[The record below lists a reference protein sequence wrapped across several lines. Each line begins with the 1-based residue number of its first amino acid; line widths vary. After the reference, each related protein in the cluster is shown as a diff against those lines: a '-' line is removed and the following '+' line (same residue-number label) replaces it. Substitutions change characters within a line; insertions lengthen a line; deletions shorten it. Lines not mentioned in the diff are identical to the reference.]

1 MKKIVLSVFMLL
13 LTCVSN
19 ESKAKRILDQ
29 GINDASPLV
38 RISTAKALMMLG
50 DVRGKG
56 LLMEM
61 IAQDETELQVNA
73 LNALYE
79 VGYAE
84 LEPAVIGLCSNPS
97 TAIRE
102 AAYRIVASSD
112 VQEARTILLQGIYD
126 EFSRVREV
134 AYSGL
139 GKFQETDALLQGLR
153 DPDPLVRISVARA
166 LGESGTDGMSD
177 FIREEL
183 RKFRPDVW
191 GKGVIA
197 IAELRD
203 TTNIRFFKRLLE
215 EGTEELRIQA
225 AEALLILNDDTGVQT
240 LLRSLQS
247 KDPFVRIGAA
257 EVLSRH
263 DVPDAY
269 GELRTAVRDEYTN
282 VAVRAVE
289 SLAKYDAANQREL
302 FAELMDSSNVLLRV
316 SAAFAYLR
324 S

>member
-1 MKKIVLSVFMLL
+1 MLL

-29 GINDASPLV
+29 GLSDASPFV
-38 RISTAKALMMLG
+38 RVSAAKALMMLG
-50 DVRGKG
+50 DVRGNR

-61 IAQDETELQVNA
+61 AAQDETELQVNA

-79 VGYAE
+79 AGYGE
-84 LEPAVIGLCSNPS
+84 LEPVVIGLCSNPS
-97 TAIRE
+97 AAIRE

-112 VQEARTILLQGIYD
+112 EQEARTILLQGIYD

-139 GKFQETDALLQGLR
+139 GKFQEMDALLQGLR
-153 DPDPLVRISVARA
+153 DPDPLVRISVART
-166 LGESGTDGMSD
+166 LGELGSDGMSD

-197 IAELRD
+197 IAEVRD
-203 TTNIRFFKRLLE
+203 TTNIQFFKRLLE
-215 EGTEELRIQA
+215 EGTEELRIHA
-225 AEALLILNDDTGVQT
+225 AEALLILNDDAGVQT

-247 KDPFVRIGAA
+247 KDPFVRIGAV
-257 EVLSRH
+257 EVLSRY

-269 GELRTAVRDEYTN
+269 DELRTAVRDEYIN

-289 SLAKYDAANQREL
+289 ALAKHDAANQKEL
-302 FAELMDSSNVLLRV
+302 FAELMDASNVLLRV